1 MICFV
6 PQSTHACFTQ
16 QVKLFLKGIGT
27 EVGPR
32 PLIQVDL

>member
-1 MICFV
+1 MNCFV

-16 QVKLFLKGIGT
+16 EVKLYLKSIGT